1 VGQVSTLTFTIVNT
15 ASAVAATALDFTDNL
30 PAGVEVASPPN
41 ASTTCTGGTITAV
54 AATGTIAYTGG
65 SVAAGASCNVTVD
78 VTAAAPGTHLNTSG
92 ALTSSSGSSG
102 TASDVLTAEPLPLF
116 SKSFTPDAIDPNGVT
131 TLTFTIDNS
140 ASAVDATGIGFVDNL
155 PPGMTVADPANAAT
169 DCVGGTLTASPG
181 ASVISY
187 TGGTVL
193 AGTTCTIEVDVTASQ
208 PGTLV
213 NTTEDLTSSLGNS
226 GPASAPLTVAAATSI
241 LEIPTLDRWALLLL
255 ALLLALPAA
264 WILRR

>member
-1 VGQVSTLTFTIVNT
+1 
-15 ASAVAATALDFTDNL
+15 
-30 PAGVEVASPPN
+30 
-41 ASTTCTGGTITAV
+41 
-54 AATGTIAYTGG
+54 
-65 SVAAGASCNVTVD
+65 
-78 VTAAAPGTHLNTSG
+78 
-92 ALTSSSGSSG
+92 
-102 TASDVLTAEPLPLF
+102 
-116 SKSFTPDAIDPNGVT
+116 
-131 TLTFTIDNS
+131 
-140 ASAVDATGIGFVDNL
+140 
-155 PPGMTVADPANAAT
+155 VADPANAAT

-187 TGGTVL
+187 SGGTVL

-255 ALLLALPAA
+255 ALLLVVPAV